1 MPTWTVTNLMS
12 YDSYEGE
19 SNVVYTVE
27 YSVSHTSGDI
37 TSTLTGRF
45 NLNLKDL
52 DSLVA
57 YASLTHDKVLE
68 WVKTGLGSDEVA
80 ALEAVVTSVVEE
92 KNRKGTTSGKPW

>member
-45 NLNLKDL
+45 NLDLKDL
-52 DSLVA
+52 SSLVS
-57 YASLTHDKVLE
+57 YSSLTHDKVLE
-68 WVKTGLGSDEVA
+68 WVKTGLGADEVA
-80 ALEAVVTSVVEE
+80 ALEAVATSVVEE
-92 KNRKGTTSGKPW
+92 KTRKGTTSGKPW